1 MLTENLSYKKNKFK
15 TMKKKVFI
23 YVGHSNWGKSMA
35 LKVLT
40 GGSSRKK
47 IANISSHIVRVRKMS
62 NDDNGQGLLDW
73 VIDIPRINYQRFIIA
88 FCPKSPPVS
97 GEATTEQDIGLDIL
111 IELQKTNELF
121 FFIQK
126 EKFNNPTQQI
136 SQDEI
141 NWISNYGIVQIL
153 SGQNSNQIRAT
164 EFESFIKVH
173 I

>member
-1 MLTENLSYKKNKFK
+1 
-15 TMKKKVFI
+15 MKKKVFI

-35 LKVLT
+35 LKVIT

-47 IANISSHIVRVRKMS
+47 IANISGHIVRVRKMS

-88 FCPKSPPVS
+88 FCPNFPPAT
-97 GEATTEQDIGLDIL
+97 GEPTVEQNIGLDIL

-126 EKFNNPTQQI
+126 EEFNAPTHQI

-141 NWISNYGIVQIL
+141 NWMSNYGIVQIL
-153 SGQNSNQIRAT
+153 FGQNPNTIRAA
-164 EFESFIKVH
+164 EFENFIKVH